1 MQRGATPMVDPIRAR
16 HLAYRLLFLGL
27 AGFFLFLRL
36 LPLSAMPARVP
47 GPDLLLA
54 LTLLWVLRRPE
65 QVPALLVAAVFLIED
80 LMTGRPPGLWAAIVL
95 GGTEFLRAREQ
106 GLRDAHFVFELLTA
120 GLVILAMILVNHLVL
135 ALFVVPQTTLGPEV
149 LHGVITM
156 FAYPVLAIT
165 LQTAIGLRR
174 AAPGEVD
181 AMGRRI

>member
-1 MQRGATPMVDPIRAR
+1 MVDPIRAR
-16 HLAYRLLFLGL
+16 HLAYRLMFLGL
-27 AGFFLFLRL
+27 AAFFLFLRL

-54 LTLLWVLRRPE
+54 LALLWVLRRPE
-65 QVPALLVAAVFLIED
+65 QVPALMIAAVFLVED

-106 GLRDAHFVFELLTA
+106 GLRDAHFMFEWMAA

-135 ALFVVPQTTLGPEV
+135 ALFVVPQATLGPEM
-149 LHGVITM
+149 LHGVMTI
-156 FAYPVLAIT
+156 FAYPFLALA
-165 LQTAIGLRR
+165 LQMSIGLRR

>member
-1 MQRGATPMVDPIRAR
+1 MVDPMRAR

-27 AGFFLFLRL
+27 AAFFLFLRL
-36 LPLSAMPARVP
+36 LPLSAMPARIP
-47 GPDLLLA
+47 GPDLVLA

-65 QVPALLVAAVFLIED
+65 QVPAPMIAAVFLVED

-106 GLRDAHFVFELLTA
+106 GLRDAHFLFEWMGA
-120 GLVILAMILVNHLVL
+120 GLVVLAMILFNRLVL
-135 ALFVVPQTTLGPEV
+135 ALFVVPQAALGPEM
-149 LHGVITM
+149 LHGVMTIL
-156 FAYPVLAIT
+156 AYPVLAIA
-165 LQTAIGLRR
+165 LQTTVGLRR